1 MRKMRLIIDVT
12 LESTPEG
19 SPKKEDFEIQSAT
32 YMRKDEIVDGFLI
45 TTDFNDSDPTS
56 SFYLKDGKIVRK
68 QLLGDSKW
76 HRYIAYLQEW
86 AADHSN
92 IFCANQSP
100 VSYQEWLDNEG
111 SEEDE

>member
-12 LESTPEG
+12 LERTPEG
-19 SPKKEDFEIQSAT
+19 SSKKEDFEIESAT
-32 YMRKDEIVDGFLI
+32 YMRKDDIVDGFLI
-45 TTDFNDSDPTS
+45 TTDFNDIDTTAQ
-56 SFYLKDGKIVRK
+56 FYLKDGEIVRK

-86 AADHSN
+86 AADHCN

-100 VSYQEWLDNEG
+100 ASYQGWLDNER